1 MKKLISLLLAVLLAV
16 LCAGGI
22 AEGTEATEET
32 AFVQIREGVTAQVFA
47 KPGDEKAIDSIP
59 GGQVCG
65 LIDETTEAGATWFQ
79 VFYLNSMKKGA
90 TGYINAED
98 AKKLS
103 ADELKALME
112 DTTTLNEI
120 LDLIDALNDYLGT
133 GSTGTTGGNRTN
145 TETNGGGTEEEST
158 GFKALYDKAM
168 KALEALFSM
177 NLSTG
182 TNTGS
187 TTGIAG
193 KALDTAKD
201 VAGKALDT
209 AKDIAGKAADTAKN
223 IAGKASDTAK
233 DVADKATDAAKNIA
247 DKAPDIAKDIADKA
261 SEAGTDIAKKAAEGI
276 SDAAKAM
283 KDGVTK
289 EDIQDLIDS
298 INKTL
303 GLEENKIDLD
313 DKLDQMQKTLDS
325 INENLGNKTGKALD
339 SVDDAMENTR
349 KWIDGDKFT
358 KIRNAVKDL
367 SIKFKENGF
376 WKGAGSTGNFFN
388 SIKDA
393 IGGGKK

>member
-90 TGYINAED
+90 TGYIIAED

-168 KALEALFSM
+168 KALKALFSM

-182 TNTGS
+182 TNKGS

-358 KIRNAVKDL
+358 QIRNAVKDL
-367 SIKFKENGF
+367 SQKFKENGF

>member
-158 GFKALYDKAM
+158 GFKTLYDKAM
-168 KALEALFSM
+168 KALKALFSM

-289 EDIQDLIDS
+289 EEIQDLIDS

-367 SIKFKENGF
+367 STKFTENGF

>member
-145 TETNGGGTEEEST
+145 TETNGSGTEEEST

-168 KALEALFSM
+168 KALKALFSM

-201 VAGKALDT
+201 
-209 AKDIAGKAADTAKN
+209 IAGKAADTAKN
-223 IAGKASDTAK
+223 IAGKATDTAK
-233 DVADKATDAAKNIA
+233 NIAGKATDAAKNIA

-367 SIKFKENGF
+367 SQKFKENGF

>member
-1 MKKLISLLLAVLLAV
+1 MKKLISLLLAVLLAA

-79 VFYLNSMKKGA
+79 LFYLNSTKKGS

-103 ADELKALME
+103 ADELKVLME
-112 DTTTLNEI
+112 DSATLNEI

-133 GSTGTTGGNRTN
+133 GSTGATTANRTN
-145 TETNGGGTEEEST
+145 TERNGGGTEDGNT
-158 GFKALYDKAM
+158 GFKALYDQAM
-168 KALEALFSM
+168 KELKALFSM

-182 TNTGS
+182 TDTGS
-187 TTGIAG
+187 TKG
-193 KALDTAKD
+193 KEI
-201 VAGKALDT
+201 VGKALDT
-209 AKDIAGKAADTAKN
+209 AKDIAGKATDAAKD

-233 DVADKATDAAKNIA
+233 DIA
-247 DKAPDIAKDIADKA
+247 DKASDAAKDIADKA
-261 SEAGTDIAKKAAEGI
+261 SDTAKDIADKAADTGTDIAKKAAEGI
-276 SDAAKAM
+276 SNAAEVM

-289 EDIQDLIDS
+289 EEIQDMIDG

-313 DKLDQMQKTLDS
+313 ETLTKMQKTLDS
-325 INENLGNKTGKALD
+325 INENLGNKTGEAID
-339 SVDDAMENTR
+339 SVDNAMENTR

-358 KIRNAVKDL
+358 QIRNAMKDL
-367 SIKFKENGF
+367 STKFKEDGF
-376 WKGAGSTGNFFN
+376 WKGAGSTGDFIN